1 MMRQENLNSL
11 KNKIAKLKQEN
22 LTLDEVLELSGELL
36 EFTSNLVHD
45 INSIHIHLERLEK
58 EQQQL
63 KREKEEATTLLDYIA
78 RLSNEKP
85 QKALEMLE
93 RIHKQAN
100 SKLIN

>member
-1 MMRQENLNSL
+1 MMRYENLNIL
-11 KNKIAKLKQEN
+11 KKKIAKLKQEN
-22 LTLDEVLELSGELL
+22 LTLDEVLELTSELL
-36 EFTSNLVHD
+36 EFTSKLVHD

-63 KREKEEATTLLDYIA
+63 KREKEEATTMLDYIA
-78 RLSNEKP
+78 RLSNDKP
-85 QKALEMLE
+85 QKALEILE